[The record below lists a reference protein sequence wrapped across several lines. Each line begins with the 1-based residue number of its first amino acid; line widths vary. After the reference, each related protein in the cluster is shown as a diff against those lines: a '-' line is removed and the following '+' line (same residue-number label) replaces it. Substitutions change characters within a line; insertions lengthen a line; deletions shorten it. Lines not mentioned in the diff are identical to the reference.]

1 MNTTLPK
8 ALNEKPN
15 TENTPMN
22 QQQMKQE
29 KSEISNQT
37 KQCLIALYCTA
48 DAIRCLR
55 EVAYRSVGGTFIA
68 LHCTRYAVTPLI
80 DLAYRR

>member
-37 KQCLIALYCTA
+37 KQCLIALYCGSRFGHNP
-48 DAIRCLR
+48 I
-55 EVAYRSVGGTFIA
+55 
-68 LHCTRYAVTPLI
+68 
-80 DLAYRR
+80 